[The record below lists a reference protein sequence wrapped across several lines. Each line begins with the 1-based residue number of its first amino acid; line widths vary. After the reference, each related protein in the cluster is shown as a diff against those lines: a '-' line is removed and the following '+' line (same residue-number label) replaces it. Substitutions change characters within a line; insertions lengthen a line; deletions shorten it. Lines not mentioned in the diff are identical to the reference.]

1 MFLVFSY
8 SLYVLPCI
16 ALIAFLFMNNKLGA
30 LLYGIMIL
38 FSVASNSL
46 LKNIYHQARP
56 FFIEEEIQPYECN
69 KEFGKPSGH
78 AMSSSV
84 MCFLLPSIL
93 FPAVWKNQD

>member
-46 LKNIYHQARP
+46 LKNIYH
-56 FFIEEEIQPYECN
+56 
-69 KEFGKPSGH
+69 
-78 AMSSSV
+78 
-84 MCFLLPSIL
+84 
-93 FPAVWKNQD
+93 